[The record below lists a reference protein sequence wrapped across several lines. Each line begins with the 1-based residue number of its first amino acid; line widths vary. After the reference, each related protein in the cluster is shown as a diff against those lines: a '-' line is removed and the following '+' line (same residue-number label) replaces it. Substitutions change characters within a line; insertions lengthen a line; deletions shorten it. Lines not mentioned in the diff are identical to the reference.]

1 MRICDALSKGENPL
15 SSEEI
20 HSMQTCYQILKINSD
35 DKIAFNATAADEGR
49 GDPALT
55 IAEIQK
61 LLGGSGRAMASKEIQ
76 HPFIRPP
83 ALEAHICSLD
93 NLKEG
98 VAGCNR
104 Q

>member
-20 HSMQTCYQILKINSD
+20 HFMQMCYQILKINSD
-35 DKIAFNATAADEGR
+35 DKVAFNATAADEGR

-61 LLGGSGRAMASKEIQ
+61 LLGVQEEPWLNST
-76 HPFIRPP
+76 
-83 ALEAHICSLD
+83 SLYQTTR
-93 NLKEG
+93 LRGIHLQSRESER
-98 VAGCNR
+98 GCCWL
-104 Q
+104 